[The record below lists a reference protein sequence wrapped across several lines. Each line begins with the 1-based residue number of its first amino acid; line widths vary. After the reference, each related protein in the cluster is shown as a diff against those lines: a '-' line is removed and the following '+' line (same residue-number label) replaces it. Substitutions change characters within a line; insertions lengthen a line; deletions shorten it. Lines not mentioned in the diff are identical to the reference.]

1 MPPKSHAKKRP
12 YDADAGTVDS
22 SFDFLALIP
31 SPVTALP
38 PQTSIPTTARAAAPT
53 TVNLSDDDPYA
64 FMSMIPSPAMLLP
77 ASQDQNHGTAA
88 IPFYV
93 LHEAKFQ

>member
-1 MPPKSHAKKRP
+1 MPPKSHVKMRP
-12 YDADAGTVDS
+12 YDADTGTVDS

-31 SPVTALP
+31 SLVTALP
-38 PQTSIPTTARAAAPT
+38 PQTSIPTAQAAALT
-53 TVNLSDDDPYA
+53 TVNLSDDNPYA

-77 ASQDQNHGTAA
+77 TSQDQNHGTAA

>member
-1 MPPKSHAKKRP
+1 MPPKSKRP
-12 YDADAGTVDS
+12 HDADDGTVDS

-38 PQTSIPTTARAAAPT
+38 PPTSIPTARAAAAT
-53 TVNLSDDDPYA
+53 TVNPSDDDPYA

-77 ASQDQNHGTAA
+77 TSQDQKCGTAA
-88 IPFYV
+88 IPFYL
-93 LHEAKFQ
+93 LHYAKFQ